1 MNVNSKFRSQLR
13 LRILAFY
20 RRIAAF
26 RQESQELLVL
36 IWLVESI
43 KKHNYINRYL
53 YSSKMVQRQN
63 GKSFFLSLS
72 RLELLLP
79 RFSWFL
85 EQVGFVF
92 HCLFLQQSYLKLFFH
107 FPDEVQSWAMPT
119 QLPKEKQPGTPNVDV
134 TKM

>member
-43 KKHNYINRYL
+43 EKKHKYINRYL
-53 YSSKMVQRQN
+53 YSLRLVRRQN
-63 GKSFFLSLS
+63 GKSFFLLLLL
-72 RLELLLP
+72 LELQPP
-79 RFSWFL
+79 RSSWFL
-85 EQVGFVF
+85 EQVCFVCHF
-92 HCLFLQQSYLKLFFH
+92 VHLHVSFQMKCNLGQCPRSYQKINNHKHQML
-107 FPDEVQSWAMPT
+107 T
-119 QLPKEKQPGTPNVDV
+119 
-134 TKM
+134 